1 MIKVKFEKSAWSL
14 ILAGNLSRML
24 KSTSL
29 FVWSRPKPREQRKLR
44 TRHTATR
51 QEQGTGNT
59 DFGGE
64 EALRSHDARWR
75 AGRGCGGRQAWDY
88 VSTGGSSGVCGVE
101 WHLLLLVQTVDGG
114 VGLLSGR
121 EGNEAEA
128 TAAAGLA
135 VLQDDLDGISTRF
148 LQRER

>member
-1 MIKVKFEKSAWSL
+1 M
-14 ILAGNLSRML
+14 
-24 KSTSL
+24 
-29 FVWSRPKPREQRKLR
+29 
-44 TRHTATR
+44 
-51 QEQGTGNT
+51 
-59 DFGGE
+59 
-64 EALRSHDARWR
+64 
-75 AGRGCGGRQAWDY
+75 
-88 VSTGGSSGVCGVE
+88 E